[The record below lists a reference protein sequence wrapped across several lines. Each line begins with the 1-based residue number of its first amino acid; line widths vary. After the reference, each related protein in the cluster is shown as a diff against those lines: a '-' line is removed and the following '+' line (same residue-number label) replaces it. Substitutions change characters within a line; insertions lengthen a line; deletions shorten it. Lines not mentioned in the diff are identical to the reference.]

1 VGERRYRYELE
12 KDWRKLESMM
22 EILHLRKFEE
32 KTGDNPLPS
41 IENIVFFVHLFIYL
55 F

>member
-22 EILHLRKFEE
+22 EILHLRKFEKKPE
-32 KTGDNPLPS
+32 TIPYPRTPQEYYMTYG
-41 IENIVFFVHLFIYL
+41 EV
-55 F
+55 